1 MKSTVLEGFTFV
13 TALVACRA
21 AVISRAK
28 VEQPLAPA
36 PAAALECYTVSF
48 EIEDINYFQLSTE
61 ICPEKV
67 QTVNAPRGNSQGD
80 SGQSDGRD
88 EHEITIDHAV
98 DHVHDHAEEIVD
110 QAAKAFE
117 MELPWVKSD
126 GEEGNLL
133 QVDKYSHK
141 RVQKCPTM
149 NALLR
154 EGIQKTVTE
163 VLDSLLLQG
172 HVATIHAGAPGP
184 AASFAPT
191 PAAIVPLPPQVQ
203 GFLQNRG
210 LALAPAPAAA
220 QGHKPDVGIF
230 VAFSPGAP
238 CCNGGRAVKVDI
250 SFTDKP
256 NNKMHDVL
264 SIIPAINHGINTG
277 VFHKELREAIEE
289 ALGINTRLGHI
300 KAATKTIEQ
309 WPIHLCETHIQEIVQ
324 NFTSHYT
331 REQVPRALYN
341 ECTNFLTKFS
351 FSHDYVL
358 DEMDTARCKKA
369 TVKLTKKW
377 DYGENAEATDFEE
390 MCLYACEA
398 KYGSGAP
405 TCNIAKGD
413 HMLEQPA

>member
-13 TALVACRA
+13 ATLVACRA
-21 AVISRAK
+21 AVISRATF
-28 VEQPLAPA
+28 EQPSAPA
-36 PAAALECYTVSF
+36 PAAALECYSVSF
-48 EIEDINYFQLSTE
+48 EIEDINYFELSKE
-61 ICPEKV
+61 VCPKKV

-80 SGQSDGRD
+80 SGQSDGFD

-98 DHVHDHAEEIVD
+98 DHVQDHAEEIVD

-117 MELPWVKSD
+117 MELPWVKAD
-126 GEEGNLL
+126 GEKGNLL
-133 QVDKYSHK
+133 QVDQSSHE
-141 RVQKCPTM
+141 RVQKCTTM

-154 EGIQKTVTE
+154 EGIKKTVTE

-172 HVATIHAGAPGP
+172 HAPTIHAGAPGP
-184 AASFAPT
+184 ATSFAPT

-220 QGHKPDVGIF
+220 QGHKPDVRIF
-230 VAFSPGAP
+230 VAFSPGTPIA
-238 CCNGGRAVKVDI
+238 NGGRAVKVDI

-264 SIIPAINHGINTG
+264 SIIPAINHAINTG
-277 VFHKELREAIEE
+277 VLHEELREAIEE
-289 ALGINTRLGHI
+289 ATGIKTRLGHI
-300 KAATKTIEQ
+300 KAAIQTIEQ

-358 DEMDTARCKKA
+358 DKMDTAHCKQA

-398 KYGSGAP
+398 KYGRGAP

-413 HMLEQPA
+413 NMLEQLA